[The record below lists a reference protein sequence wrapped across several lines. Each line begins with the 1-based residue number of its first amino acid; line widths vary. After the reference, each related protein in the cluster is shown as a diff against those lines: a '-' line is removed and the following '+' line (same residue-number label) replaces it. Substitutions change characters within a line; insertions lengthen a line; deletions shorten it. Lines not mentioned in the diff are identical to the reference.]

1 MTAGGRRSRCGR
13 RDIAALGGIAA
24 LAAMLMA
31 GCASMTVVDT
41 KPLPES
47 RFEPPGSE
55 SISAGGYRL
64 GAVRTARC
72 ARGRIVDGT
81 ACDDGQAALIHI
93 SLIDMPDG
101 PDKSALLAIPTG
113 LTLRPHDV
121 DLLVAAAE
129 TSVITSEP
137 LRHFLNDYPAR
148 PPDAAPRQA
157 RAVLR
162 QNWEAKR

>member
-1 MTAGGRRSRCGR
+1 
-13 RDIAALGGIAA
+13 
-24 LAAMLMA
+24 MLMA

-41 KPLPES
+41 KPLLES
-47 RFEPPGSE
+47 RLEPPGSE

-64 GAVRTARC
+64 GAVRTTGC

-81 ACDDGQAALIHI
+81 ACDDVQAALIHI
-93 SLIDMPDG
+93 SLIDMPEG

-113 LTLRPHDV
+113 QTLRPHDV
-121 DLLVAAAE
+121 DLLVAAGE

-137 LRHFLNDYPAR
+137 PRHFVDDYPPR
-148 PPDAAPRQA
+148 PPEAAPQQA
-157 RAVLR
+157 RAVLC